1 MADTGSA
8 AVGDMAGGDAPAPS
22 GVTRATV
29 AGHPEGVTVTDSPTR
44 AADAGRAAP
53 LLLAGQE
60 IWPPVVLA
68 PMAGVTDTAYRTLCR
83 QAGAGLCVS
92 EMVTSRGL
100 VEGSEKTRAYLTFT
114 DLDRP
119 RSVQLFGVD
128 PVVMREAV
136 AIIAGEGLADHV
148 DINVG
153 CPVPKVTRKGGGA
166 ALPFKRR
173 LFRQVVRGAVTGAAG
188 RLPVTVK
195 MRKGIDDDHLTYLEA
210 GRAAQ
215 EEGVAWVA
223 LHGRTAAQ
231 GYGGTAD
238 WDAIARLKDS
248 LDVPVLGN
256 GDVWQAS
263 DALDMMARTGCDGVV
278 IGRGCLGRPWLFTEM
293 AAAFAGGP
301 LPGAPTLGEVREAM
315 LAHARLEL
323 RFRGPASGVVQMRKH
338 MAWYLQGFSV
348 GSTVRTA
355 LGLVS
360 TLEEMEDLL
369 GGLDADQRVPDH
381 VLGRPRGR
389 TTTPPRVVLPD
400 GWLDDPDRGLPEQG
414 AESDVSG
421 G

>member
-1 MADTGSA
+1 MLETAPVA
-8 AVGDMAGGDAPAPS
+8 ARPVAPA
-22 GVTRATV
+22 TRPKGA
-29 AGHPEGVTVTDSPTR
+29 S
-44 AADAGRAAP
+44 AP
-53 LLLAGQE
+53 LPLAE
-60 IWPPVVLA
+60 HRIWPPVVLA

-100 VEGSEKTRAYLTFT
+100 VEGSAKTRAYLRFT
-114 DLDRP
+114 DTDRP

-128 PVVMREAV
+128 PAVMREAV
-136 AIIAGEGLADHV
+136 SIVAGEGLADHV
-148 DINVG
+148 DLNVG

-166 ALPFKRR
+166 ALPYKRR
-173 LFRQVVRGAVTGAAG
+173 LFREVVRGAVTGAAG

-195 MRKGIDDDHLTYLEA
+195 MRTGIDDDHLTYLEA

-238 WDAIARLKDS
+238 WTKIARLKEH
-248 LDVPVLGN
+248 LDIPVLGN
-256 GDVWQAS
+256 GDIWAAT
-263 DALDMMARTGCDGVV
+263 DALAMMAATGCDGVV
-278 IGRGCLGRPWLFTEM
+278 IGRGCLGRPWLFTEL
-293 AAAFAGGP
+293 AAAFDGQP
-301 LPGAPTLGEVREAM
+301 LPAAPTLAQVRAAM
-315 LAHARLEL
+315 LAHAVLESRL
-323 RFRGPASGVVQMRKH
+323 RGHDSGVVQMRKH

-348 GSTVRTA
+348 GSAVRTA
-355 LGLVS
+355 LGTVS
-360 TLEEMEDLL
+360 SLAQMADLL
-369 GGLDADQRVPDH
+369 EGLDGDQQVPDH

-389 TTTPPRVVLPD
+389 TTTPPRVVLPA
-400 GWLDDPDRGLPEQG
+400 GWLDDPDCGLPEDG